1 MRLLHQKEDT
11 LISALFRKIQQFL
24 GLAPPAPLA
33 SIESLISYTEK
44 QAAFVSQVTLY
55 TYIKTRAG
63 TQYPKLFENET
74 YLVSMKMARWHIFG
88 AAVADLA
95 LFYGAVMVARGEA
108 SPAQA
113 KLLANRVIEVILT
126 NYAQD
131 DIAPEEFDAMIAR
144 GRARSDV
151 AAWADLAEGANAFQ
165 SSADALIRWAPIAEE
180 LKAQDEEIVRNS
192 IHMRWI
198 GIRREIKE
206 ILVPEAVLTG
216 L

>member
-1 MRLLHQKEDT
+1 MHYSDPGDNLVFNS
-11 LISALFRKIQQFL
+11 IRKIQRYL
-24 GLAPPAPLA
+24 GLVPPEPLA
-33 SIESLISYTEK
+33 SLDQLTEYTEK

-95 LFYGAVMVARGEA
+95 IFYGALMVSRNAATPE
-108 SPAQA
+108 QA
-113 KLLANRVIEVILT
+113 KSLAERIITAILSD
-126 NYAQD
+126 YDQD
-131 DIAPEEFDAMIAR
+131 DIDPGEFNGMIDR
-144 GRARSDV
+144 GRARSEV

-165 SSADALIRWAPIAEE
+165 ASADALIRWAPIADE
-180 LKAQDEEIVRNS
+180 LKKQDEEIVRNS

-206 ILVPEAVLTG
+206 ILVPEAILTG

>member
-1 MRLLHQKEDT
+1 MHYSDPGDNLVFNS
-11 LISALFRKIQQFL
+11 IRKIQRYL
-24 GLAPPAPLA
+24 GLVPPEPLA
-33 SIESLISYTEK
+33 SLDQLTEYTEK

-95 LFYGAVMVARGEA
+95 IFYGALMVSRNTATPE
-108 SPAQA
+108 QA
-113 KLLANRVIEVILT
+113 KSLAERIITAILSD
-126 NYAQD
+126 YDQD
-131 DIAPEEFDAMIAR
+131 DIDPGEFNGMIDR
-144 GRARSDV
+144 GRARSEV

-165 SSADALIRWAPIAEE
+165 SSADALIRWAPIADE
-180 LKAQDEEIVRNS
+180 LKKQDEEIVRNS

-206 ILVPEAVLTG
+206 ILVPEAILTG

>member
-1 MRLLHQKEDT
+1 LAFE
-11 LISALFRKIQQFL
+11 LFKKIQRYL
-24 GLAPPAPLA
+24 GLAPAEPLR
-33 SIESLISYTEK
+33 SLDQLIAYTEK
-44 QAAFVSQVTLY
+44 QAAFVSQVSLY

-63 TQYPKLFENET
+63 TQYPKLFENQT

-95 LFYGAVMVARGEA
+95 IFYGGLMVSRGEA
-108 SPAQA
+108 SPKQA
-113 KLLANRVIEVILT
+113 KNLADRIIDGILSG
-126 NYAQD
+126 YDQD
-131 DIAPEEFDAMIAR
+131 DISPQEFDAMIAR
-144 GRARSDV
+144 GKARSDV
-151 AAWADLAEGANAFQ
+151 AAWIDMADGANAFQ
-165 SSADALIRWAPIAEE
+165 SSADALIRWAPIADE

-206 ILVPEAVLTG
+206 ILVPEAILTG